1 MKIKHIEKATFIDYP
16 GKIAC
21 TIFLFG
27 CSFRCGFCYN
37 PSLVIKEETP
47 DIQEDEIFDFL
58 KSREGITEAVCFTG
72 GEPLLSIDTK
82 FLEKVKSLGLKI
94 KIDTN
99 GSFPE
104 KLQEL
109 IDKKLIDYVAM
120 DIKSARKDYSK
131 TIGVNFSIEKIEES
145 IKIVSQ
151 LPEYEFR
158 TTILPS
164 IHTRENFKEM
174 MDWVKSITNK
184 EIPVFSLQG
193 FKNHGSFIEE
203 KYKQEP
209 NTSEIYLQELKEIA
223 KDYCKQVNVKY

>member
-1 MKIKHIEKATFIDYP
+1 MKIKHIERATFIDYP

-37 PSLVIKEETP
+37 PSLVIREDAT
-47 DIQEDEIFDFL
+47 DIQENEIFDFL
-58 KSREGITEAVCFTG
+58 KSREEIIEAICFTG
-72 GEPLLSIDTK
+72 GEPLLSIDIK
-82 FLEKVKSLGLKI
+82 FLEKIKSLDLKI

-109 IDKKLIDYVAM
+109 IDKKLVDYAAM
-120 DIKSARKDYSK
+120 DIKSAKKDYEK
-131 TIGVNFSIEKIEES
+131 TIGISFPIEKIEKS
-145 IKIVSQ
+145 IKIISQ

-164 IHTRENFKEM
+164 IHTKENFKEM
-174 MDWVKSITNK
+174 MEWIKSITNNK
-184 EIPVFSLQG
+184 IQIFSLQG
-193 FKNHGSFIEE
+193 FKNHGEFVDD

-209 NTSEIYLQELKEIA
+209 NTQETYMQELKEIA
-223 KDYCKQVNVKY
+223 EDYCDKVNIKY